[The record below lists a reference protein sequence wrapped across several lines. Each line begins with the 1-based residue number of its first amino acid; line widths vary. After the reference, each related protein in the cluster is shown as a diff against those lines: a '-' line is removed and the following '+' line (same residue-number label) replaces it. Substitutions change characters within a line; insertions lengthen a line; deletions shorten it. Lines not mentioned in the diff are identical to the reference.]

1 MKVQTE
7 AGMKRAAGQV
17 VAVLGIV
24 ASLYHLY
31 AAYFYPL
38 FALQHRALHLLFMAT
53 MVFLVHTVM
62 KEPRLTWAKVAYTAV
77 FVAMTWAGALYVLIN
92 FADVATRA
100 GAYNTTDIVFGVM
113 MLLVVFEAA
122 RRGTGWPVVIVAA
135 AFLTYAFAG
144 PYMPTLLAHRGF
156 GLQRTVPFLYLT
168 TEGVFGI
175 PLGVSAK
182 FVLLFILYGAI
193 LEKTGAGQFFL
204 DLAMAVAGGT
214 RGGPAKAAIVSSAV
228 MGTMSGSSTANVT
241 TTGTFTIPLMKRIG
255 FKPEV
260 AGGIEASAST
270 FGQILPPVMGA
281 GAFLMAEYIGVPYV
295 RVAVAAAIPALLAFT
310 AMFVQVDF
318 MSAAAGLRG
327 LPRPDLPRLGKTLRE
342 GGYFL
347 LPLGA
352 LFYFLASGYSAER
365 AVFWTILFTVAVVI
379 TVGAWRGRW
388 KETVRQ
394 VVDAFAEGGINSIEV
409 AAICA
414 AAGIIIGVTTMTG
427 LGLRISGIVVDL
439 AAGKLWLAAP
449 LAALASLILGM
460 GIPTTAN
467 YVIQA
472 TLVAPAFVTM
482 GVPILSAHLFVFYFG
497 VIADVTPPVALA
509 GYAASGIAQS
519 NPFWTGVEGFRIG
532 LAKYVV
538 PFLFLTHPGLLLQ
551 GGFWNIAAATAAAVV
566 GIIAMSALLQQ
577 YWLAPTRW
585 WQTLLLLVGAVA
597 MFTMKP
603 QFWIGGVVCIGTVLL
618 TQLTARR
625 GETPVKLAG

>member
-1 MKVQTE
+1 MNPQTE
-7 AGMKRAAGQV
+7 AGIRRSAGAV
-17 VAVLGIV
+17 VTVLGIG

-53 MVFLVHTVM
+53 MVFLVHTVI
-62 KEPRLTWAKVAYTAV
+62 KEKRLTWPKLAYTTA
-77 FVAMTWAGALYVLIN
+77 FVALTLAGTLYVLIN
-92 FADVATRA
+92 FSDVATRA
-100 GAYNTTDIVFGVM
+100 GSYSATDVIFGIMMIV
-113 MLLVVFEAA
+113 VVFEAA

-135 AFLTYAFAG
+135 AFLTYAFVG
-144 PYMPTLLAHRGF
+144 PHMPALLAHRGF
-156 GLQRTVPFLYLT
+156 PLQRTVPFLYLT
-168 TEGVFGI
+168 TEGMFGI

-182 FVLLFILYGAI
+182 FVLLFILYGSI

-204 DLAMAVAGGT
+204 DLSMAIAGGT

-228 MGTMSGSSTANVT
+228 MGTMSGSSVANVT

-255 FKPEV
+255 FRPEV
-260 AGGIEASAST
+260 AGGIEASSST

-281 GAFLMAEYIGVPYV
+281 GAFLLAEYIGVPYI
-295 RVAVAAAIPALLAFT
+295 RVAMAAAIPALLAYT
-310 AMFVQVDF
+310 AMFMQVDF
-318 MSAAAGLRG
+318 MSAASGLKG
-327 LPRPDLPRLGKTLRE
+327 LPRPDLPRIGETLRE

-347 LPLGA
+347 LPLIA
-352 LFYFLASGYSAER
+352 LFYFLLSGYSAER
-365 AVFWTILFTVAVVI
+365 AVFWTILFTVAVVLV
-379 TVGAWRGRW
+379 VGALRGQMNATWRN
-388 KETVRQ
+388 
-394 VVDAFAEGGINSIEV
+394 VVAAFREGGVNSIEV

-414 AAGIIIGVTTMTG
+414 AAGIIIGMTTMTG
-427 LGLRISGIVVDL
+427 LGLRISSIVVDL
-439 AAGKLWLAAP
+439 AGGKLWLAAP
-449 LAALASLILGM
+449 LAAMASLILGM

-509 GYAASGIAQS
+509 GYAAAGIAHS

-538 PFLFLTHPGLLLQ
+538 PFLFLMHPALLLQ
-551 GGFWNIAAATAAAVV
+551 GSVLEIVVGTAAA
-566 GIIAMSALLQQ
+566 GIGVIAMSALLQQ

-585 WQTLLLLVGAVA
+585 WQSLLLLAGTVA
-597 MFTMKP
+597 MYTMQP
-603 QFWIGGVVCIGTVLL
+603 RFWIVGIGLIAVVLL
-618 TQLTARR
+618 TQLTERR
-625 GETPVKLAG
+625 SDVMKVAG